1 MFVDCAEGMTV
12 PPSSPE
18 SQVSLGEGTNSTV
31 AGTQTNLAL

>member
-1 MFVDCAEGMTV
+1 MFVDCAEGMTE
-12 PPSSPE
+12 PPSSPD